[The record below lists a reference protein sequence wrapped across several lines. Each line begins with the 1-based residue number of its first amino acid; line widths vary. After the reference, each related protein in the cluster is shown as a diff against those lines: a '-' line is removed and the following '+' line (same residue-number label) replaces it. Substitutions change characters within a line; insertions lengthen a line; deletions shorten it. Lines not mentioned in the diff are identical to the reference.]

1 MQNFIGNLT
10 RDSVDRGR
18 LACLEGLLA
27 SFGSNIP
34 YNTVDLVVL
43 ELVKYSVASDQN
55 VVEVA
60 RPIDFVGDLRLAA
73 HNASHTTQILDLGF
87 TVAECPAHGK
97 TTWEDTVGADK
108 RVLVIV

>member
-1 MQNFIGNLT
+1 MQNFIGDLT
-10 RDSVDRGR
+10 RDSVDRGW

-27 SFGSNIP
+27 SFGSNVP
-34 YNTVDLVVL
+34 NNTVDLVVL

-60 RPIDFVGDLRLAA
+60 RPIDFVGNLRLAA

-87 TVAECPAHGK
+87 TVAECPAHG
-97 TTWEDTVGADK
+97 
-108 RVLVIV
+108 